1 MRIIKRILFV
11 LLILISLIAVLAMAT
26 GNGHFLVAVQ
36 KTYLSGQKGPSIDDF
51 DKFTQRRVAAN
62 QAHSFPVSPKFKS
75 ELLDTEID
83 YLNSIKTASFVV
95 LKNDS
100 LLFEKY
106 FEPYNEQSISNS
118 FSMAKSFVS
127 MAVGVALNKGLI
139 KDIDAPASNYIPELK
154 EKGMTDVTIRH
165 LLQMSSGI
173 DFDENY
179 KNPFGYQAKV
189 YYGGNLRQNTLAFDQ
204 LHTPGTR
211 WEYLGGNTILLS
223 LIIEKV
229 SGQSLS
235 NFFSENIWQKIEA
248 ESDAWWT
255 IDSKHGIERASC
267 CFYARARDFARLGQL
282 YLNKGSWNG
291 EQIIPEW
298 FVEESITPVMINNK
312 DGEPTQHYGY
322 QWWLGNESGDPF
334 FQAQGILGQ
343 YIIVVPTQNL
353 VIVRTGHKRSE
364 TRVDLLPADLFEY
377 IKIAKRLA
385 L

>member
-1 MRIIKRILFV
+1 MRIVKRILFV

-36 KTYLSGQKGPSIDDF
+36 KTYLSGQTGPSINDF
-51 DKFTQRRVAAN
+51 GMFTQRKVTAN
-62 QAHSFPVSPKFKS
+62 QGQAFPVSTKFS
-75 ELLDTEID
+75 TELTSDEMN
-83 YLNSIKTASFVV
+83 YLNSIETASLVV

-106 FEPYNEQSISNS
+106 FEPHTEQDVTNS

-127 MAVGVALNKGLI
+127 MAIGVVLNKGLI
-139 KDIDAPASNYIPELK
+139 TDIDAPAANYIPELK
-154 EKGMTDVTIRH
+154 EKGMTEVTIRH

-173 DFDENY
+173 GFDENY
-179 KNPFGYQAKV
+179 KNPLGYQAKV
-189 YYGGNLRQNTLAFDQ
+189 YYGGNLRKNTLAFDQ

-223 LIIEKV
+223 LIVEKV

-235 NFFSENIWQKIEA
+235 DFFAENIWQKIGA
-248 ESDAWWT
+248 ESDAFWT
-255 IDSKHGIERASC
+255 IDSKNGIERASC
-267 CFYARARDFARLGQL
+267 CFYARALDFARLGQL
-282 YLNKGSWNG
+282 YLNKGKWNG

-298 FVEESITPVMINNK
+298 FVEESIKPVMINNK
-312 DGEPTQHYGY
+312 DGEPTKHYGY
-322 QWWLGNESGDPF
+322 QWWLGSENGDSF

-343 YIIVVPTQNL
+343 YIIVVPNQDL
-353 VIVRTGHKRSE
+353 VIVRTGHKRND
-364 TRVDLLPADLFEY
+364 TRVNLLPADLYEY

>member
-1 MRIIKRILFV
+1 M
-11 LLILISLIAVLAMAT
+11 LLILISLIAVVAMAT
-26 GNGHFLVAVQ
+26 GNGHFLVALQ
-36 KTYLSGQKGPSIDDF
+36 KTYLSGQTGPSIDDF
-51 DKFTQRRVAAN
+51 DKFTQRRIAAN
-62 QAHSFPVSPKFKS
+62 QAQSIPVSTKFRND
-75 ELLDTEID
+75 LLDSETD
-83 YLNSIKTASFVV
+83 YLNSIKTASFIV

-106 FEPYNEQSISNS
+106 FESYDSQSVTNS

-127 MAVGVALNKGLI
+127 MAVGVALQKGLLT
-139 KDIDAPASNYIPELK
+139 DIDAPAANYIPELK
-154 EKGMTDVTIRH
+154 EKGMTSVTIRH
-165 LLQMSSGI
+165 LLQMASGI

-189 YYGGNLRQNTLAFDQ
+189 YYGGNLRQNTLVFDQ
-204 LHTPGTR
+204 LHAPGTQ

-235 NFFSENIWQKIEA
+235 NFFAENIWQKIGA

-267 CFYARARDFARLGQL
+267 CFYATARDFARLGQL
-282 YLNKGSWNG
+282 YLDNGKWNG
-291 EQIIPEW
+291 AQIIPEW
-298 FVEESITPVMINNK
+298 FVQESIKPVMIKNK
-312 DGEPTQHYGY
+312 DGEPTKHYGY
-322 QWWLGNESGDPF
+322 QWWLGNASGDPF
-334 FQAQGILGQ
+334 FQSQGILGQ
-343 YIIVVPTQNL
+343 YIIVVPNQNL
-353 VIVRTGHKRSE
+353 VIVRTGHKRSD

>member
-11 LLILISLIAVLAMAT
+11 LLILISLVAVLAMAT

-36 KTYLSGQKGPSIDDF
+36 KTYLSGQTGPSINDF
-51 DKFTQRRVAAN
+51 GMFTQRKVAAN
-62 QAHSFPVSPKFKS
+62 QGQAFPVSTKYS
-75 ELLDTEID
+75 ADLTDDELN
-83 YLNSIKTASFVV
+83 YLNSIETASLVV

-106 FEPYNEQSISNS
+106 FEPHNESDVTNS

-127 MAVGVALNKGLI
+127 MAVGVALSKGLI
-139 KDIDAPASNYIPELK
+139 KDIDAPAANYIPELK
-154 EKGMTDVTIRH
+154 EKGMTEVTIRH

-204 LHTPGTR
+204 LHTPGTQ
-211 WEYLGGNTILLS
+211 WEYLGGSTILLS
-223 LIIEKV
+223 LIVEKV

-235 NFFSENIWQKIEA
+235 DFFAGNIWQKIGA
-248 ESDAWWT
+248 ESDAFWT
-255 IDSKHGIERASC
+255 IDSKNGIERASC

-282 YLNKGSWNG
+282 YLNKGNWNG

-298 FVEESITPVMINNK
+298 FVEESIKPVLINNK
-312 DGEPTQHYGY
+312 DGEPTKHYGY
-322 QWWLGNESGDPF
+322 QWWLGNEGGDSF

-343 YIIVVPTQNL
+343 YIIVVPNHDL
-353 VIVRTGHKRSE
+353 VIVRTGHKRSD
-364 TRVDLLPADLFEY
+364 TRVNLLPADLYEY